1 MLNVIQKLHFAIGF
15 MVITNELQEVGMR
28 NLIEKWIIRY
38 MNYVQNIILKL
49 TVTNMTTTC
58 TVPVIHCLQMQS

>member
-1 MLNVIQKLHFAIGF
+1 

-28 NLIEKWIIRY
+28 NLVGKWIIRY

-49 TVTNMTTTC
+49 TVINMTTTC
-58 TVPVIHCLQMQS
+58 TVPVSHYLQMQS